1 MSSKDAIR
9 LPKPIEYL
17 WAMIFGMLGAIHP
30 IVACVLSA
38 CLSWPLFAW
47 WNMPL
52 CVKLNCYAAESVWR
66 FMGGQGVERWGRAKY
81 HFYGEKIPMRENA
94 FVTMNHMTL
103 LDWAFLFSIAGRR
116 GRLGVLKFF
125 AKKSVQYVPGFGW
138 GLYLLD
144 SLLVSRNWLADQN
157 LINKTFSN
165 LKKRKLP
172 FWVVSFLEGTRKTP
186 KKLAESQEYSKKKD
200 LPVLRHVL
208 LPRTK
213 GFVATLTQ
221 LRTELDAVYDIT
233 YAYPKEES
241 AGIVD
246 CAMRRLPG
254 LHFHVRRFPIA
265 DLPSDPAEL
274 AEWCMQLYVQKDALL
289 ETFYTT
295 GTFPDP
301 RPEGEWSLP
310 YKHEYMKIWDIKGGE

>member
-1 MSSKDAIR
+1 
-9 LPKPIEYL
+9 
-17 WAMIFGMLGAIHP
+17 
-30 IVACVLSA
+30 
-38 CLSWPLFAW
+38 
-47 WNMPL
+47 
-52 CVKLNCYAAESVWR
+52 
-66 FMGGQGVERWGRAKY
+66 MGGQGVERWGRAKY
-81 HFYGEKIPMRENA
+81 HFYGDKIPMRENA

-186 KKLAESQEYSKKKD
+186 KKLAESQAFSKQRD

-213 GFVATLTQ
+213 GFVATISQ
-221 LRTELDAVYDIT
+221 LRVELDAVYDIT
-233 YAYPKEES
+233 YAYPKEAD
-241 AGIVD
+241 AGVVD
-246 CAMRRLPG
+246 CAMRRLPD
-254 LHFHVRRFPIA
+254 LHFHVRRFPMA
-265 DLPSDPAEL
+265 DLPEDPAAL
-274 AEWCMQLYVQKDALL
+274 AEWCTQLYVEKDALL
-289 ETFYTT
+289 EHFYTT